1 MRAGKTKEVETA
13 EVERPDMTDL
23 ITLLFTGKREWEVGD
38 VKHVTVDN
46 DSERVFT
53 LDLQLFDNIFELFDP
68 ENKNMTESLLY
79 NMANHHA
86 RLKYLQAPEPLL
98 VKLFIQ
104 VMKEVPQF
112 FSGVP
117 NAFELL
123 GALQMVQTIM
133 LEFGEHFDLA
143 SKVDREID
151 QYVESAILA
160 TAGDKAPLKP
170 FFGAVLEAYEKEA
183 PWKSSSGQKEK
194 LGDFLGRVALNEAV
208 TNPLPLPLHKSIKYL
223 AINPVLTG
231 MFANSKNIAVL
242 LLELEAR
249 KRLQAK
255 EGLKRKKEKLQW
267 KPLPQNWNNP
277 ITLNS
282 WNITQRAKR
291 K

>member
-1 MRAGKTKEVETA
+1 M
-13 EVERPDMTDL
+13 ERPDVTDL
-23 ITLLFTGKREWEVGD
+23 IALLFTGKREWEVGD
-38 VKHVTVDN
+38 VKQVRVDN
-46 DSERVFT
+46 ERVFT

-68 ENKNMTESLLY
+68 DNKNMTESLLF
-79 NMANHHA
+79 NMANHRE
-86 RLKYLQAPEPLL
+86 RLKYLQAPDALL
-98 VKLFIQ
+98 AKLFIQ

-112 FSGVP
+112 YSGVP

-123 GALQMVQTIM
+123 GAVEMVQTIM
-133 LEFGEHFDLA
+133 LEFGELDLA
-143 SKVDREID
+143 AKVDREIE

-160 TAGDKAPLKP
+160 TAGDKAPLNP

-183 PWKSSSGQKEK
+183 PWKSGSSQKEK

-208 TNPLPLPLHKSIKYL
+208 TIPLPLPLHKSIKYL

-242 LLELEAR
+242 LLEMEAK
-249 KRLQAK
+249 KRVQAKTGK
-255 EGLKRKKEKLQW
+255 EGLKKKKGNVAVGKLHW

-282 WNITQRAKR
+282 WNTTQQAKR